1 MKKLLFP
8 KALGLLCL
16 LIIVQTSAAQKRSS
30 ADTARFRSVSAGPQ
44 YKRSA
49 FYQLFW
55 GSNHRKEWTT
65 PVLLP
70 VIYLDTLR
78 GGLISYKEGGSNQSK
93 SLQLTVKGDKEY
105 ALRSVDKS
113 LEKVIPDIFQGTFV
127 TDIVNDGISMSN
139 PYGALGVPGMAKA
152 MGINHT
158 QPEYFYLPQQAALD
172 TLNKK
177 YAGKV
182 YLLEQRPK
190 GDWSN
195 ADNLGN
201 FSKFEDLEDFMKDIL
216 KSHKYS
222 VDQKEFARARM
233 LDILINDFD
242 RHGDQW
248 KWGVRKEGDKVVY
261 VPVPTDRDQAFSTK
275 SGLLLGLVI
284 RVAGLKFIQKFD
296 EEVDNVKALAQINR
310 LLDRLVTNKLTLD
323 DWQTI
328 AKDVQ
333 SQLTDGAIEES
344 IKGMPPEIFAI
355 RGNAII
361 SKLKSRR
368 DRLLE
373 YVTDYYG
380 LLAEESE
387 VVGTKANEYFEI
399 NNLEGN
405 STEVKI
411 YAMNDNGEKES
422 NPVYSRLFKENETD
436 EIRVYGIDGND
447 TYKVT
452 GKLNEEIKLRI
463 IGGKDKDTFID
474 ESSATGN
481 KRFHI
486 YDNADNNF
494 SPKANTR
501 LHLSEDSAIHVY
513 DYNTFKAD
521 KKGLIPHLG
530 FNDDDRIFIGAM
542 YRVLNYRWRKK
553 PFAYRQSVDAVY
565 SITQKAFSATY
576 NGLFPRLFGE
586 WDLVGRANY
595 DQVRWLNFHGL
606 GNETPNITRNRDYY
620 RMRSEDMSA
629 RLGISRITGNN
640 SFRFSG
646 FYNRVKIINDTA
658 RFVAK
663 VTSNIIP
670 GVYTADNFTGAEI
683 AYDFANV
690 KDSVLPER
698 GITFSLLARHTQNMD
713 VSDRSFQLYSGQLQ
727 FFIPLIPKISLAIK
741 TGASTITG
749 TPLFYQYP
757 NIGQSF
763 NLRGFRRERFSGKS
777 VAYNNAELRFISKK
791 FRSYLFNGKAGLLA
805 FVDNGR
811 VWMPGEES
819 DKIHT
824 TYGGGILIAPFNMV
838 SAAITYGV
846 SDELKMLQFRL
857 GVLF

>member
-1 MKKLLFP
+1 MRKNLILKSFIIILVVLFSEP
-8 KALGLLCL
+8 SFA
-16 LIIVQTSAAQKRSS
+16 QSTSS
-30 ADTARFRSVSAGPQ
+30 DTTRFKTVSAGPQ
-44 YKRSA
+44 YKRSG
-49 FYQLFW
+49 FYQLLW
-55 GSNHRKEWTT
+55 GHNYRKEWTKPVKL
-65 PVLLP
+65 PVL
-70 VIYLDTLR
+70 YLDTLR

-93 SLQLTVKGDKEY
+93 TLQLKLKGDKEY

-139 PYGALGVPGMAKA
+139 PYGALGVPGLAKA
-152 MGINHT
+152 IGVYHT
-158 QPEYFYLPQQAALD
+158 LPAYYYLPEQPALD

-190 GDWSN
+190 DDWSD

-201 FSKFEDLEDFMKDIL
+201 FSKFEDLEGFMKDVL

-233 LDILINDFD
+233 LDMLIGDFD

-248 KWGVRKEGDKVVY
+248 KWGERKEGDKVVY

-284 RVAGLKFIQKFD
+284 RVAGLKFIQKYD

-310 LLDRLVTNKLTLD
+310 LLDRLVTNKMTLD
-323 DWQTI
+323 EWQTI

-333 SQLTDGAIEES
+333 SQLTDQTIEES

-368 DRLLE
+368 NRLVE

-380 LLAEESE
+380 LLAEEAE
-387 VVGTKANEYFEI
+387 VVGTKADEYFEI
-399 NNLEGN
+399 NNLDGN
-405 STEVKI
+405 ATEVKI
-411 YAMNDNGEKES
+411 YAVGKNGEKE
-422 NPVYSRLFKENETD
+422 NTPAYSRIFKESETD
-436 EIRVYGIDGND
+436 EVRIYGIDGKD
-447 TYKVT
+447 TYRIT
-452 GKLNEEIKLRI
+452 GRVNEEINLRL
-463 IGGKDKDTFID
+463 IGGPGKDSYID
-474 ESSATGN
+474 ESTRNSNT
-481 KRFHI
+481 RIQI
-486 YDNADNNF
+486 YDNPDNTF
-494 SPKANTR
+494 PKSATTR
-501 LHLSEDSAIHVY
+501 LHVSADSAINAY

-542 YRVLNYRWRKK
+542 YRILNYRWRKK
-553 PFAYRQSVDAVY
+553 PFAYRQSIDAVY
-565 SITQKAFSATY
+565 SITQQAFSATY

-595 DQVRWLNFHGL
+595 DAVRWLNFHGL

-620 RMRSEDMSA
+620 RMRSEDASA
-629 RLGISRITGNN
+629 RLGVNRNTGKSN
-640 SFRFSG
+640 FRFTG

-658 RFVAK
+658 RFVSK
-663 VTSNIIP
+663 VTSTTIP
-670 GVYTADNFTGAEI
+670 GVYTADNFAGAEF
-683 AYDFANV
+683 AYNFASMR
-690 KDSVLPER
+690 DSVLPDR

-713 VSDRSFQLYSGQLQ
+713 VSDRSFQLYSGSLQ

-741 TGASTITG
+741 TGAATISG

-757 NIGQSF
+757 NIGQSYD
-763 NLRGFRRERFSGKS
+763 LRGFRRERFSGKS
-777 VAYNNAELRFISKK
+777 TFYNNAELRFITKK
-791 FRSYLFNGKAGLLA
+791 FRSYLFNGKAGLMA

-811 VWMPGEES
+811 VWLPGEES
-819 DKIHT
+819 EKMHT
-824 TYGGGILIAPFNMV
+824 TYGGGILIAPFRLV